1 MRTFETLIIL
11 FDLPLLV
18 WKITGQSAPKWLNG
32 LAVGALL
39 IVAIHLVVERLRW
52 QMIPAYFVSIFAG
65 ADYLI
70 APLSHGRIEVL
81 GGGVLLAL
89 LSGSA
94 ALAIVLPVFALPKP
108 TGIHSIGTAIRQW
121 TIQTQFPGMRSELPR
136 KLAVQFWYPSEVKT
150 GRRSPY
156 RSDNDAQGFKSH
168 LRLIKT
174 HSFLNVPLSSSSNK
188 FPIVLFSPG
197 WKGHLTQNTA
207 QFEMLASHGF
217 VVLSIEHPPAQNLP
231 VEFDASIEENLRCYP
246 EEAKL
251 RAQDMSFVLDQIEQI
266 NNSDS
271 DRLFTGS
278 LDLSRVG
285 MFGYSFGGAVT
296 METCWRDRRLKAGIN
311 MDGMLF
317 GESADLGVEQ
327 PFLFMSS
334 DGDLPTEKDLQCP
347 DLRRRVHMRALD
359 TDIKRIRKS
368 LARYGGY
375 YMVVEGMSHS
385 NYSDRP
391 LYSPLKK
398 LTHAGS
404 IETRKSMAL
413 VNDYMLAFFEQ
424 HLNGKTQPLLADKS
438 APYPEVKFDWHPVP
452 CAKQEPVACVS
463 A

>member
-1 MRTFETLIIL
+1 MRTLETLIIL

-18 WKITGQSAPKWLNG
+18 WKITGQSTSKLLNG
-32 LAVGALL
+32 IAMGALL
-39 IVAIHLVVERLRW
+39 IVAVHLVVERLRW
-52 QMIPAYFVSIFAG
+52 QMVPAYFVTFLAG

-70 APLSHGRIEVL
+70 APLSHGRIE
-81 GGGVLLAL
+81 GIGSGVLLTL
-89 LSGSA
+89 LSGSVV
-94 ALAIVLPVFALPKP
+94 LATVLPVFSLPKP
-108 TGIHSIGTAIRQW
+108 TGAHSIGTATRQW
-121 TIQTQFPGMRSELPR
+121 TIQTQFPGMRSKSTR
-136 KLAVQFWYPSEVKT
+136 KLAVQFWYPSGIKT
-150 GRRSPY
+150 GKRSPY
-156 RSDNDAQGFKSH
+156 RSGDDAQGFKSH

-217 VVLSIEHPPAQNLP
+217 VVLSIEHPQAQNLP
-231 VEFDASIEENLRCYP
+231 VEFDASIEENLRHYP

-251 RAQDMSFVLDQIEQI
+251 RAQDISFVLDQLEQI
-266 NNSDS
+266 NNVDP
-271 DRLFTGS
+271 DKLFTGS
-278 LDLSRVG
+278 LDLSRIG
-285 MFGYSFGGAVT
+285 MLGYSFGGAVT
-296 METCWRDRRLKAGIN
+296 MEACWRDRRLKTGIN
-311 MDGMLF
+311 LDGMLF
-317 GESADLGVEQ
+317 GESADIGVEQ

-334 DGDLPTEKDLQCP
+334 DGDLPSEQDLQCP

-391 LYSPLKK
+391 LYSPLRK

-413 VNDYMLAFFEQ
+413 VNDYTLAFFEQ
-424 HLNGKTQPLLADKS
+424 HLNGKIQSLLAGKS
-438 APYPEVKFDWHPVP
+438 TPYAEVHLDWHRTP
-452 CAKQEPVACVS
+452 CAKLEPVACAS